1 MDNNKN
7 IFERISDH
15 EKNRAEQC
23 AARVDALEAK
33 IKAKTSGPRWDV
45 VKAAGAGIVI
55 VGAVGAII
63 SGYMLLI
70 AAAGVAVILGMAAKS

>member
-15 EKNRAEQC
+15 EKRRAELC
-23 AARVDALEAK
+23 AERVDALEAK
-33 IKAKTSGPRWDV
+33 LKAKTSGPRWDV
-45 VKAAGAGIVI
+45 VKTAGAGLII
-55 VGAVGAII
+55 IGAVGAII

-70 AAAGVAVILGMAAKS
+70 AAAGVSIILGMAAKS